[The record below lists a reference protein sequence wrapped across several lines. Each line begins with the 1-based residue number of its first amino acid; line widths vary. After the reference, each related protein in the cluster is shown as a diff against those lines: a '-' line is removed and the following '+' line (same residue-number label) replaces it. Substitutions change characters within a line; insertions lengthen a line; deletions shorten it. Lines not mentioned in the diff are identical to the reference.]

1 MTQPQPHPA
10 RRYAFRELVAGL
22 EHARSIGAVSA
33 KRPVSAKHLGD
44 LSLWVYTQSCVYGN
58 LWDAFSLMAR
68 GLILDHG
75 AETVVATPFPK
86 FFNLGEHGLGIP
98 DQPFEVAEKLDGS
111 LIVIWH
117 HRGGWHCSTKGA
129 FDSDQAKWAQNVID
143 GMGAEQL
150 AALQPGTTYLAECI
164 GPQNPIVVRYDAPA
178 MVLLAAYAA
187 DGMELSRGDLETLSR
202 PLGWRLAGRQECSD
216 VAELVGYARHL
227 PSTQEGFVLRF
238 ADGTRLKIK
247 GAEYSRIHAL
257 ISRCTPLGVWD
268 AMFAKDD
275 LDRIRH
281 DLPEEFLADFD
292 AIRGL
297 LERQLDGLIDRLS
310 AAGARV
316 AALTDKELGLTL
328 QEQPADIR
336 PFLFAWRKS
345 GGRVE
350 GKLRDSLL
358 RAVRPTANVLESYV
372 PSYAMGRVLSE
383 AG

>member
-1 MTQPQPHPA
+1 MTQPLPHPA
-10 RRYAFRELVAGL
+10 RRYAFHELVAGL
-22 EHARSIGAVSA
+22 EHARSLGAVSA
-33 KRPVSAKHLGD
+33 KCQGD
-44 LSLWVYTQSCVYGN
+44 LSLWIYTQSCVYGN

-117 HRGGWHCSTKGA
+117 HRDGWHCSTKGA

-143 GMGAEQL
+143 GMGAPAW

-164 GPQNPIVVRYDAPA
+164 GPQNPIVVRYDKPA

-187 DGMELSRGDLETLSR
+187 DGMELSRGDLDLLSR
-202 PLGWRLAGRQECSD
+202 RLGWRLAGRHECAD
-216 VAELVGYARHL
+216 ITELVEYAKHL

-247 GAEYSRIHAL
+247 GSEYSRIHAL

-275 LDRIRH
+275 LDRIRR

-297 LERQLDGLIDRLS
+297 LERKRDGLIERLS
-310 AAGARV
+310 AAASRV
-316 AALTDKELGLTL
+316 AALSDKELGLTL
-328 QEQPADIR
+328 QEQPAEIR

-345 GGRVE
+345 GGRVD
-350 GKLRDSLL
+350 GKLRDTLL
-358 RAVRPTANVLESYV
+358 RAIRPTGNALEFYV